1 MELEI
6 WLALI
11 AASATL
17 LAIPG
22 PVVVLLLSQVFTHGR
37 RIAVGAILGVVLG
50 DLAAITVS
58 LAGAGAV
65 LIASATL
72 FTMLKLAGA
81 LYLIWLGIGLWRH
94 GFDAVKLDHV
104 EADHTTPFGYS
115 RWRAFR
121 QAFVVT
127 ALNPKDIVFFVA
139 FLPQFITPDRSA
151 TPQIVIIIMT
161 FIALVALSTSLWV
174 AFADRLRSGLAH
186 SRTRLFVARS
196 GAGALIGAG
205 AFTALAGN
213 I

>member
-37 RIAVGAILGVVLG
+37 RIAVGAILGVALG
-50 DLAAITVS
+50 DLVAITVS

-72 FTMLKLAGA
+72 FTILKLAGA

-94 GFDAVKLDHV
+94 GFDAVKLEHV
-104 EADHTTPFGYS
+104 EVDHTTPSGYS

-161 FIALVALSTSLWV
+161 FVALVAFSTSLWV
-174 AFADRLRSGLAH
+174 AFADRLRSGLTH

-213 I
+213 T